1 MSEVEA
7 EAKRNRRKLVNKTVK
22 AAVVT
27 AIYGVIWFIIWLLL
41 PSFLEPIFK
50 QFPALFQ
57 RFSTLYW
64 VLAYVSLF
72 FTFATRIS
80 EGTIYKYILI
90 IIRSFFIIV
99 YTICSTNFGIFTI
112 NFEGFAFT
120 VEFIPLLAIMVAIN
134 LLSIAGGLIQ
144 AIEFAA
150 QTPED

>member
-7 EAKRNRRKLVNKTVK
+7 EAKRNRRKLVNKIGK

-27 AIYGVIWFIIWLLL
+27 TIYGVIWFIIWLLL
-41 PSFLEPIFK
+41 SSFLEPIFK
-50 QFPALFQ
+50 QFPTLSQ
-57 RFSTLYW
+57 QFSILYQ

-90 IIRSFFIIV
+90 IIRSIFIIV
-99 YTICSTNFGIFTI
+99 YIICSTNFGVFTI
-112 NFEGFAFT
+112 SFEGFNFT

-134 LLSIAGGLIQ
+134 LLSIAGGIIQ
-144 AIEFAA
+144 AIEFVA